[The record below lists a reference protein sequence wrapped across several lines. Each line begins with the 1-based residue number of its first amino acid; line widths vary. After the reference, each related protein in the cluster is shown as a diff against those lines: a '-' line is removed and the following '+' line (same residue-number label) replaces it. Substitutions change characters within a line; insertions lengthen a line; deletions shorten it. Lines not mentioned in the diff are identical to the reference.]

1 MFRHRYIVSFKFIWR
16 LAVIGATSVSNPSL
30 SFTSYTAVGNLS
42 IEFCLGLIHCPI
54 YCPLLI
60 IFCQTLDFAFAAML
74 YSERKGRTHEAS
86 RTYTAG
92 LRTCSVLV
100 RPFLCGRGERMGR
113 QGRKLR
119 VDTCSALARP
129 LLFLINITAKRK
141 QGGFVILTASGIN
154 EFVNIF
160 CCDHFIFPGKH
171 MRLTVI
177 YYQPA
182 MILIKAVIIVTKLY

>member
-1 MFRHRYIVSFKFIWR
+1 MFRHRYIVSFKFICSCTFIWQ
-16 LAVIGATSVSNPSL
+16 LAVIDAISASNRSL

-42 IEFCLGLIHCPI
+42 IEFRLELIHCPI
-54 YCPLLI
+54 YYPLLM

-86 RTYTAG
+86 WTQTAG

-141 QGGFVILTASGIN
+141 QGCFAFSACRFIYTNTKILPMQKLHREFVI
-154 EFVNIF
+154 
-160 CCDHFIFPGKH
+160 
-171 MRLTVI
+171 
-177 YYQPA
+177 Q
-182 MILIKAVIIVTKLY
+182 ILKC

>member
-1 MFRHRYIVSFKFIWR
+1 M
-16 LAVIGATSVSNPSL
+16 
-30 SFTSYTAVGNLS
+30 
-42 IEFCLGLIHCPI
+42 
-54 YCPLLI
+54 
-60 IFCQTLDFAFAAML
+60 
-74 YSERKGRTHEAS
+74 
-86 RTYTAG
+86 
-92 LRTCSVLV
+92 

-119 VDTCSALARP
+119 VETCSALAKP

-160 CCDHFIFPGKH
+160 CCDYFIFPGKH

-177 YYQPA
+177 YYHPA
-182 MILIKAVIIVTKLY
+182 MILINAVIIVTKLY

>member
-1 MFRHRYIVSFKFIWR
+1 MYVKANKIREVGQWSLRFS
-16 LAVIGATSVSNPSL
+16 AVITKSPSPL
-30 SFTSYTAVGNLS
+30 SFTSYTAVGNSS

-60 IFCQTLDFAFAAML
+60 IFYQTLDFAFAAML
-74 YSERKGRTHEAS
+74 YSER
-86 RTYTAG
+86 
-92 LRTCSVLV
+92 
-100 RPFLCGRGERMGR
+100 MGR
-113 QGRKLR
+113 QGRTLR
-119 VDTCSALARP
+119 VETCSALARP

-177 YYQPA
+177 YYHPA
-182 MILIKAVIIVTKLY
+182 MILINAVIIVTKLY